1 MFPVALFHP
10 EPIRFTVRRRQVRRR
25 SLVRGVALAMGLLA
39 TFAAVSW
46 GSPAVAQTRAGT
58 PLPATHWYM
67 VPTAANGCQLN
78 LRSGPA
84 TGYRLMAHLGGCAS
98 GPWCWYQERDCARGT
113 VDEVI
118 GGRYTCLDGQRRAV
132 TSDRWTVVALTSSRW
147 AYVASRCGWA
157 RQL

>member
-1 MFPVALFHP
+1 MFPIALFHP
-10 EPIRFTVRRRQVRRR
+10 EPNRFAGCRRRAGGRR
-25 SLVRGVALAMGLLA
+25 LVRGFALVVGLLV
-39 TFAAVSW
+39 TFAAVCW
-46 GSPAVAQTRAGT
+46 GSPAIAETRAGT
-58 PLPATHWYM
+58 ARSATHWYM
-67 VPTAANGCQLN
+67 VPTVANGCQLN

-84 TGYRLMAHLGGCAS
+84 AGYRLLAHLNGCAS
-98 GPWCWYQERDCARGT
+98 GPWCWYQEPDCARGT

-132 TSDRWTVVALTSSRW
+132 TSNRWTVVALTSSRW